1 MREALEVWTEGAV
14 ADARRSLG
22 RRLEEGEEK
31 EVLEGWGE
39 DVREVEWD
47 LDVIV
52 VFGGV
57 LGKAEE
63 DVVRRTEYGL
73 MDVVV

>member
-1 MREALEVWTEGAV
+1 MREV
-14 ADARRSLG
+14 A
-22 RRLEEGEEK
+22 
-31 EVLEGWGE
+31 
-39 DVREVEWD
+39 WD
-47 LDVIV
+47 LDAII

-57 LGKAEE
+57 LGNAEE